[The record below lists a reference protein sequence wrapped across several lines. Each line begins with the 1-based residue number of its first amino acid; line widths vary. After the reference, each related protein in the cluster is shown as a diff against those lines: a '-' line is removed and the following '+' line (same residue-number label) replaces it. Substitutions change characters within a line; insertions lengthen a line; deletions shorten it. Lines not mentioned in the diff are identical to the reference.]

1 MPVHVVQAGESLW
14 GISRMYDTSIENIVR
29 VNGLESANLIV
40 PGLALYIPERGLP
53 LRYYQVRSGDTLWIL
68 AQRFNTTIQSIVA
81 ANPGMDPNRLYIGQR
96 IRIPS
101 PNKLKME
108 TLGFIIP
115 YSAENFL
122 PILNEIAENLTYLAI
137 VAYSFTEEGYVFA
150 ELNDVSIISRSKQ
163 LNVTPLMTVRNFTA
177 EGFSAELAGQVIGD
191 ATFRRNLV
199 QSIVN
204 TVKQKGY
211 GGVSIDFEFVPP
223 PRRNDFNTFLR
234 ELKNALGQLILH
246 VNVHAKTADIPTN
259 PIIGAYDYQTI
270 GQIADIVAV
279 MTIDYGYPG
288 GPPNPVSPANWMEQ
302 VIQYSVSLINPRKLQ
317 VAFPLYG
324 YDWTVT
330 NTSEY
335 VTRALTVLAAQNLA
349 ISTGATIRY
358 NTTFKSP
365 WYLYWRGT
373 EKHTVWFEDIRSY
386 MAKYELIDIYQLL
399 GVTYWQ
405 VSFPSPQNW
414 AYAERNFTVV

>member
-14 GISRMYDTSIENIVR
+14 GISRRYGTSIENIVR
-29 VNGLESANLIV
+29 INGLESAGLIV
-40 PGLALYIPERGLP
+40 PGLALYIPDQGLP
-53 LRYYQVRSGDTLWIL
+53 VRYYQVRPGDTLWGL
-68 AQRFNTTIQSIVA
+68 AQRFNTSLQSILT
-81 ANPGMDPNRLYIGQR
+81 ANPGMDPNRLYVGQR

-101 PNKLKME
+101 PTKLRME

-115 YSAENFL
+115 YSAESFL
-122 PILNEIAENLTYLAI
+122 PILNEIAGNLTYLAI
-137 VAYSFTEEGYVFA
+137 VAYSFTTEGNVVA
-150 ELNDVSIISRSKQ
+150 ELNDTTIISRSKQ
-163 LNVTPLMTVRNFTA
+163 LNVIPLLTVRNFTA
-177 EGFSAELAGQVIGD
+177 EGFSAELAGQVLGN

-199 QSIVN
+199 QSITN

-246 VNVHAKTADIPTN
+246 VNVHAKTKDIPTN
-259 PIIGAYDYQTI
+259 PIIGAYDYRMI
-270 GQIADIVAV
+270 GEIADIVAV
-279 MTIDYGYPG
+279 MTIDYGYPT
-288 GPPNPVSPANWMEQ
+288 GPPNPISPADWMEQ

-317 VAFPLYG
+317 AAFPLYG
-324 YDWTVT
+324 YDWTT
-330 NTSEY
+330 TDTSQY

-358 NTTFKSP
+358 NTTFQSP
-365 WYLYWRGT
+365 WYLYWRGS

-386 MAKYELIDIYQLL
+386 IAKYRLIDLYQLL

-405 VSFPSPQNW
+405 LSFPSPQNW
-414 AYAERNFTVV
+414 AYVERNFTVV